1 MATTQ
6 ESRGVNGD
14 LWDRTSIDERGTDDL
29 ATAIEKGVL
38 YKRAGDVGRR
48 VLIVFAH
55 GGSDRLFRSQRIRTR
70 NFDTSR

>member
-38 YKRAGDVGRR
+38 YKRGRR
-48 VLIVFAH
+48 RTEGTH
-55 GGSDRLFRSQRIRTR
+55 RIRAR
-70 NFDTSR
+70 GERSPFPQPEDSDT

>member
-38 YKRAGDVGRR
+38 YKLPRATSD
-48 VLIVFAH
+48 
-55 GGSDRLFRSQRIRTR
+55 GGYSSYSRTGERSPFPQPEDSDT
-70 NFDTSR
+70 